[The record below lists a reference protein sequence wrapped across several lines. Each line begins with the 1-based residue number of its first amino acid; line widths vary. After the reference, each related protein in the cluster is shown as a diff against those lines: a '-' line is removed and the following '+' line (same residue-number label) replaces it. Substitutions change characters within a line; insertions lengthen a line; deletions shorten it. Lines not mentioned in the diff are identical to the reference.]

1 MICLL
6 GSTNS
11 KLISSRAYFTCR
23 ISIPVK
29 CNEPSLQEIPTKIN
43 HRNGEAQS
51 NHPPLYSPF
60 PSLLWSCAENLHQSA
75 KDVQLKAE

>member
-1 MICLL
+1 MSSNVLETQVGIHRFLNKLTRKVMICLL

-43 HRNGEAQS
+43 H
-51 NHPPLYSPF
+51 
-60 PSLLWSCAENLHQSA
+60 
-75 KDVQLKAE
+75 